1 MTALLYPTLRLIHR
15 IGDSFSR
22 RLSELLG
29 EKVVWEFQFQ
39 VAPPNR
45 AQHVRPA
52 LTRLATCK
60 VSRRPSVVAQKRESE
75 RGLVPTSLA
84 RSSNVGAAAFPPLSL
99 SLSLSPTFFIL
110 SLVEFGLSLL
120 RAAAAANCRCVH
132 A

>member
-1 MTALLYPTLRLIHR
+1 MSHTHVKQFEATCRIRQDTKSNHRKEIVVITGEPRLSYGLIGSRNHSVTALPPPTLRQLLHR

-60 VSRRPSVVAQKRESE
+60 VSRRPSVVAQKRASE
-75 RGLVPTSLA
+75 D
-84 RSSNVGAAAFPPLSL
+84 
-99 SLSLSPTFFIL
+99 
-110 SLVEFGLSLL
+110 
-120 RAAAAANCRCVH
+120 
-132 A
+132 